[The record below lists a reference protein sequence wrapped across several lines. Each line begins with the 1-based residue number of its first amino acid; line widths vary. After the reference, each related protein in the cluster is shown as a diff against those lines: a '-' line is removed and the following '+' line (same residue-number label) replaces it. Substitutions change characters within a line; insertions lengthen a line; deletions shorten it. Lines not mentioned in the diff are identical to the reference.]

1 MRAQGGARR
10 FHLVDALFAGAR
22 AVPAVWAGA
31 WGVLIYLA
39 AVTAAGALLRP
50 EGAAGW
56 VQTGAAVLG
65 ALAAWGAA
73 NRIVIFGQA
82 ARHQGLGPAG
92 LQFRGAEIAMIAAA
106 VLNLIF
112 LAMIF
117 ALLALVALALFGMAE
132 LDVAA
137 IQARDWAAVGPPWRL
152 AVLALVGV
160 IVLAV
165 PVLLIVRLALF
176 TQATVGR
183 GQAVSLNTLGIGE
196 GSFWRLLLL
205 LILVFVP
212 LAGLVVLA
220 GRGPVAGGIAAALG
234 AGLWLPFAAGA
245 MGAAYRRLEYWTRE
259 GGVP

>member
-10 FHLVDALFAGAR
+10 FHLVDALIAGAR

-39 AVTAAGALLRP
+39 AVTGAGALLRP

-73 NRIVIFGQA
+73 NRIVIFGQE

-112 LAMIF
+112 LAMIV

-137 IQARDWAAVGPPWRL
+137 IQAQRSAQNSRRPGRCCVSIAWIRFRREEMGSRSASTAFP
-152 AVLALVGV
+152 ASN
-160 IVLAV
+160 
-165 PVLLIVRLALF
+165 
-176 TQATVGR
+176 QEATVSNCA
-183 GQAVSLNTLGIGE
+183 GQS
-196 GSFWRLLLL
+196 
-205 LILVFVP
+205 
-212 LAGLVVLA
+212 
-220 GRGPVAGGIAAALG
+220 AAATCAATAASG
-234 AGLWLPFAAGA
+234 PIRSGDRQARCRSTSASGDSAAG
-245 MGAAYRRLEYWTRE
+245 
-259 GGVP
+259 

>member
-1 MRAQGGARR
+1 MRAQASARR
-10 FHLVDALFAGAR
+10 FHLTDALIAGAR

-39 AVTAAGALLRP
+39 GVAAAGPLLRP

-56 VQTGAAVLG
+56 VQTGAVVLG

-73 NRIVIFGQA
+73 NRIVIFGHE
-82 ARHQGLGPAG
+82 ARHHGLGPAG
-92 LQFRGAEIAMIAAA
+92 LQVRGAELAMIAAA
-106 VLNLIF
+106 ALNLIF
-112 LAMIF
+112 LAMIL
-117 ALLALVALALFGMAE
+117 AVLALVALALFGMAE

-137 IQARDWAAVGPPWRL
+137 IQARDWSAVGPPWRL
-152 AVLALVGV
+152 AVLALVGA

-165 PVLLIVRLALF
+165 PVLLTVRLALF

-183 GQAVSLNTLGIGE
+183 GQPVSLNTLGIGE
-196 GSFWRLLLL
+196 GSFWRLTILLV
-205 LILVFVP
+205 LVFAP

-220 GRGPVAGGIAAALG
+220 GRGPVEGAAAAAAI

-245 MGAAYRRLEYWTRE
+245 MGAAYRGLEYWTRE

>member
-10 FHLVDALFAGAR
+10 FNLVDALIAGVR
-22 AVPAVWAGA
+22 GVPVVWAGA

-39 AVTAAGALLRP
+39 GVTAAGTLLRP

-73 NRIVIFGQA
+73 NRIVLFGPE
-82 ARHQGLGPAG
+82 ARRHGLGPAG
-92 LQFRGAEIAMIAAA
+92 LQFGGTEIAMVAAA
-106 VLNLIF
+106 AFNLIF
-112 LAMIF
+112 LAMIG
-117 ALLALVALALFGMAE
+117 AVLALVALALFGMAE
-132 LDVAA
+132 LDVTA
-137 IQARDWAAVGPPWRL
+137 IQTRDWASVGPPWRL
-152 AVLALVGV
+152 AVLALVGL
-160 IVLAV
+160 IVVAV
-165 PVLLIVRLALF
+165 PLLLIVRLALF

-196 GSFWRLLLL
+196 GSFWRLTIL
-205 LILVFVP
+205 LIVVFAP

-220 GRGPVAGGIAAALG
+220 GRGPIEGAAAAGLI

-245 MGAAYRRLEYWTRE
+245 MGAAYRELEYWTRE
-259 GGVP
+259 EGVP